1 MSNTATNTSLKGTVL
16 VLGAGGFIG
25 SNLYKR
31 LSAIGCDVWGVCR
44 SNPRGLEFTNRY
56 FPAKL
61 STAARRI
68 FESIKPA
75 TVFDCIAYGGYL
87 LQTNTREIYE
97 TNVLLKQQLLDLAEE
112 FRCTYIHGGSS
123 SEYGTILNAPL
134 EETTPQPHTHY
145 AVAKAA
151 AANLIHLY
159 GKHHGLRCANLRL
172 YAVYGPGEREDN
184 RLIPR
189 LVRAGLRGEYPPFVH
204 HSITRDFI
212 HVDDVCDAYVQAAI
226 NLRAEDYGDSF
237 NIGTGIATSMLELAD
252 VAKEIFGI
260 KGKPMFCLPD
270 RDYDF
275 RGRWCAR
282 PYKAETYL
290 KWRAKISLCEGLK
303 RLKETYEGN

>member
-1 MSNTATNTSLKGTVL
+1 METYTKLKGPIL

-25 SNLYKR
+25 SNLYRK
-31 LSAIGCDVWGVCR
+31 LSAVRSDVWGVCR

-56 FPAKL
+56 FTANLK
-61 STAARRI
+61 SAARRI

-87 LQTNTREIYE
+87 LQKDTREIYE
-97 TNVLLKQQLLDLAEE
+97 TNVLLKLQLLDLAEE
-112 FRCTYIHGGSS
+112 SRCTYIHGGSS

-134 EETTPQPHTHY
+134 EDTVPQPHTHY

-212 HVDDVCDAYVQAAI
+212 HVDDVCEAYTQAAI
-226 NLRAEDYGDSF
+226 NLRNDEYGESF
-237 NIGTGIATSMLELAD
+237 NIGTGVATSILELAD
-252 VAKEIFGI
+252 MAKNIFGL
-260 KGKPMFCLPD
+260 KGKPTFDLPD

-282 PYKAETYL
+282 PYKAEESL
-290 KWRAKISLCEGLK
+290 KWRAKICLYEGLK
-303 RLKETYEGN
+303 QLKKTYEGN